1 MKYILT
7 GGGTGGHVYPALAIA
22 EHIKKNEPDAEFL
35 YIGTKDHIE
44 SRIVPAKGYK
54 MKYITATGMPDKKI
68 SFVMFLF
75 ALKIFLGTL
84 KSISII
90 SFYRPDMII
99 GSGGFV
105 SAPPIFAGYI
115 LRKLKLT
122 KAKLFLH
129 EANAEPGKLIK
140 LAGPM
145 CDGVGVSY
153 EIAMNL
159 FSSNGKF
166 VGYPVRP
173 EFFSGSKSESRKKL
187 GISEDTFLVFAVGGS
202 QGARTINRA
211 IADSLNYLSDLKN
224 FSIIHVT
231 GRQNPGY
238 NGLLDTIKRL
248 EINGIKE
255 SETGFYK
262 KIEYADNIKDY
273 YFAAD
278 LIITRGG
285 GTINEIAV
293 CGTPSLIIPKANLSG
308 DHQVM
313 NALSMKNSGA
323 AEVVYEEVMIE
334 DGEFIIKVE
343 GNRLAEK
350 IEEFYNDRSRLEK
363 MSYSAKRSVIANA
376 NDEIYNFIKDVFNN
390 KKTVNMNRKV
400 HQTNKY
406 ADMGVKQIYNSLTKM
421 KPEEISGLE
430 FLDYIKYRTSHY
442 LISSNWKIKNT
453 AVKITGLTKD
463 ASKLSF
469 LSKLLSDNNAG
480 FVKRN
485 IFCAYRTIGIYNETI
500 EKDIFT
506 GLKDPYWE
514 VQTEALKCIK
524 YFSEETRHNDKI
536 RPVISGLLS
545 GGNYEVVLNAIEAYS
560 VYINS
565 AEDLKEYNRFYY
577 HNNSQ
582 IREAVITV
590 LDDLKKKGTITAE
603 EFKSQLDNILLTT
616 TGFTPVFSM
625 KQKLKDAL

>member
-54 MKYITATGMPDKKI
+54 MKYITATGMPDRKL
-68 SFVMFLF
+68 SAAMLNF
-75 ALKIFLGTL
+75 AFKIFYGTI
-84 KSISII
+84 KSIFIVL
-90 SFYRPDMII
+90 FYRPDMII

-115 LRKLKLT
+115 LRKLKLS

-159 FSSNGKF
+159 FPSNGKF

-187 GISEDTFLVFAVGGS
+187 GIAEETFLVFAVGGS

-211 IADSLNYLSDLKN
+211 VADSLSYLSGLKN

-231 GRQNPGY
+231 GRQNPSY

-248 EINGIKE
+248 EKNGIKE

-285 GTINEIAV
+285 GTVNEIAV

-334 DGEFIIKVE
+334 DGDFIIKVE
-343 GNRLAEK
+343 GNKLAKK
-350 IEEFYNDRSRLEK
+350 IEEFYNDSNRLEK
-363 MSYSAKRSVIANA
+363 MCCSAKKSVIANA
-376 NDEIYNFIKDVFNN
+376 NDEIYFFIKDIFNN
-390 KKTVNMNRKV
+390 KKTAHTKTKI
-400 HQTNKY
+400 HQANKY

-421 KPEEISGLE
+421 KPEEISSLE

-442 LISSNWKIKNT
+442 LISPNWKVKNC
-453 AVKITGLTKD
+453 AVKLAGLTKD
-463 ASKLSF
+463 ESKLPF
-469 LSKLLSDNNAG
+469 LSKLLNEKNAG

-485 IFCAYRTIGIYNETI
+485 IFCAYRSIGVYNEMI

-524 YFSEETRHNDKI
+524 FYSEETMLNNKLQ
-536 RPVISGLLS
+536 PVILTLLEA
-545 GGNYEVVLNAIEAYS
+545 GNYEVILNAIDAYS
-560 VYINS
+560 IYINS
-565 AEDLKEYNRFYY
+565 KEDLKEYQRFYY

-590 LDDLKKKGTITAE
+590 LNDLKKKGRITAE

>member
-54 MKYITATGMPDKKI
+54 MKYITATGMPDRKFSAAMLK
-68 SFVMFLF
+68 F
-75 ALKIFLGTL
+75 ALTIFFGTI
-84 KSISII
+84 KSIFIEL
-90 SFYRPDMII
+90 FYRPDMII

-115 LRKLKLT
+115 LRKLKFS

-159 FSSNGKF
+159 FPSNGKF

-187 GISEDTFLVFAVGGS
+187 GIAEDTFLVFAVGGS

-211 IADSLNYLSDLKN
+211 VVDSLRYLSGLKDLLV
-224 FSIIHVT
+224 IHVT
-231 GRQNPGY
+231 GRGTPQYMGM
-238 NGLLDTIKRL
+238 LDTINRL
-248 EINGIKE
+248 EKNTLKE
-255 SETGFYK
+255 SELTFYK
-262 KIEYADNIKDY
+262 KMEYADNIKDY

-350 IEEFYNDRSRLEK
+350 IEEFYNDRNRLEK
-363 MSYSAKRSVIANA
+363 MCCSAKKSVIANA
-376 NDEIYNFIKDVFNN
+376 NDEIYRFIKDIFNN
-390 KKTVNMNRKV
+390 RKTVRQAVKV
-400 HQTNKY
+400 HQANKY

-421 KPEEISGLE
+421 KPEEISSLE

-453 AVKITGLTKD
+453 AVKIAGLTKD
-463 ASKLSF
+463 ASKLPF

-485 IFCAYRTIGIYNETI
+485 IFCAYREIGIYNEII
-500 EKDIFT
+500 EKDIFI

-514 VQTEALKCIK
+514 VQTEALKCVNFFGAETK
-524 YFSEETRHNDKI
+524 YNDKLKA
-536 RPVISGLLS
+536 VIIALLRS
-545 GGNYEVVLNAIEAYS
+545 GNYEIIINSIQAYS
-560 VYINS
+560 IYIS
-565 AEDLKEYNRFYY
+565 SSSDLSEFERFYY

-590 LDDLKKKGTITAE
+590 MTGLKKNGIISGS